1 METTTVYK
9 VVRLMDSQRFSYA
22 AGLWDIVYEP
32 NVWQAGLEGT
42 PVFAFRALKFARALA
57 TEAREWCRPEVWRAD
72 AQNVRPAPP
81 IVGLSQEWARFW
93 RGDSAA
99 ERVDPPDGS
108 VIADKLRIT
117 KRVWPEG

>member
-9 VVRLMDSQRFSYA
+9 VVRLMNSQRFSYA
-22 AGLWDIVYEP
+22 AGLWDI
-32 NVWQAGLEGT
+32 
-42 PVFAFRALKFARALA
+42 
-57 TEAREWCRPEVWRAD
+57 
-72 AQNVRPAPP
+72 APP

-108 VIADKLRIT
+108 VIADRLRIT